1 VESDAEIAE
10 FQDPVGSNQ
19 TVARSDVAMDG
30 ACGVEQFDGPQ
41 QSDNLAAGSWFGPR
55 VGMTL
60 QVVVEIASFHQ
71 FRDQA
76 VEGFGCFIGNP
87 GEGFMYADDSS
98 FIFQEIAKAGFA
110 VPCSGLAGYL
120 LLRIWWLVL
129 RRR

>member
-71 FRDQA
+71 GSRGVWMFHRKPRRRIY
-76 VEGFGCFIGNP
+76 VCGR
-87 GEGFMYADDSS
+87 
-98 FIFQEIAKAGFA
+98 FQFHF
-110 VPCSGLAGYL
+110 SGDRQSRLRGAML
-120 LLRIWWLVL
+120 WARWLSLLRIWWLVL